1 MKTNVASA
9 ANTLVVVVVVAVVF
23 LYFQRSG
30 FCHAPVVN
38 FYDLKVM

>member
-9 ANTLVVVVVVAVVF
+9 ANTLVVVVVAVVF